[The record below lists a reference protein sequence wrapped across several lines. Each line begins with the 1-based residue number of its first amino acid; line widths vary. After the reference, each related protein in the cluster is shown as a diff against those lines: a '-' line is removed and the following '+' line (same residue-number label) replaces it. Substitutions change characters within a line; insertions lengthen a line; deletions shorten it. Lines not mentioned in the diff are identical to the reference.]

1 MRKNVFLWGAVFL
14 FAAGAGAQG
23 SAGEPPLL
31 ASSVPAASAAAAIG
45 APGARASRAAGT
57 SQPDAPQRG
66 MYGVFET
73 YDWQAY
79 AGYTFFRFYEVPGI
93 TQETN
98 GFNLSLVYYHHGG
111 RIGAEG
117 EMVAT
122 YGSQWGTTSKFL
134 AAMGGLR
141 YRFGETR
148 RVEWWAHGLAGGSHF
163 LPQTAWGGQS
173 AFAYEAGVGVDL
185 NAHRHRIAYRV
196 SGDMVGTRYFSTYQ
210 YSPKISA
217 GIVLKF

>member
-1 MRKNVFLWGAVFL
+1 
-14 FAAGAGAQG
+14 
-23 SAGEPPLL
+23 
-31 ASSVPAASAAAAIG
+31 
-45 APGARASRAAGT
+45 
-57 SQPDAPQRG
+57 